1 LFDVKVQDLP
11 PISAIR
17 KSGNKMTTKT
27 TPYEWNRFKPAVA
40 LVAFPKTGYVSQ
52 KRSGSHNKEDVIMS
66 KAEIDSGICGFVTTV
81 EASMEGKVCHL
92 VITSDCKA
100 IQQLAEELTHV
111 NPLQEI
117 SSRQATPRVLQM
129 GLKHCIHAA
138 CPVPVGIIKAV
149 EVEAR
154 LALPKDVVIRL
165 SKTSDCAKA
174 EA

>member
-1 LFDVKVQDLP
+1 VAEVPL
-11 PISAIR
+11 I
-17 KSGNKMTTKT
+17 
-27 TPYEWNRFKPAVA
+27 PY
-40 LVAFPKTGYVSQ
+40 PKTGYLIQ
-52 KRSGSHNKEDVIMS
+52 KSAGSHEKEDVIMS
-66 KAEIDSGICGFVTTV
+66 KAEVDSGICGFVTIV
-81 EASMEGKVCHL
+81 EASMEGKVCNL

-100 IQQLAEELTHV
+100 IQKLAEELTHV

-117 SSRQATPRVLQM
+117 SSRQATPHVLQM

-149 EVEAR
+149 EVEAK

-165 SKTSDCAKA
+165 SKTSDCVKA